1 MSDYSSDNEDR
12 SRGSARIEDSHSSVP
27 FEKHSSSDSED
38 SDRTIQD
45 VIQDI
50 GDTEE
55 KLRNLDD
62 VKRFVNMVEGL
73 QKALDG
79 QNYVVQELTNMVAD
93 LRKKRRGDLKSIM
106 LIEQQVIDLSENYIT
121 LSKSQIENNDFISK
135 CFNIAQTTHEQ
146 FAKLYGSVKE
156 LQERE

>member
-1 MSDYSSDNEDR
+1 MADYFLESE
-12 SRGSARIEDSHSSVP
+12 EM
-27 FEKHSSSDSED
+27 HSSSESEG

-50 GDTEE
+50 KDTED
-55 KLRNLDD
+55 KLRKVDD

-79 QNYVVQELTNMVAD
+79 QNYVVQELTDMVAD
-93 LRKKRRGDLKSIM
+93 LRAQRRKDLESIM
-106 LIEQQVIDLSENYIT
+106 LIEQQVIDLSKNYVT

-135 CFNIAQTTHEQ
+135 CFNVAQTTHEQ
-146 FAKLYGSVKE
+146 FAKLYESVKE